1 MDSSVP
7 PFRYYVG
14 CILIGAEIVLV
25 ENASHIASGGVGGL
39 SIAINAWIPLGV
51 GVLNLL
57 VKFLLFVIVWFTTG
71 RRMALWTAISAILV
85 GGSAWA
91 LEWVS
96 LPFHWPLW
104 LAFTVIVTVGYLPT
118 GLVMSRGYSSGG
130 FSALAQV
137 LLSKREIPIWATMT
151 VLNGFSIILMTVA
164 YGSLAGI
171 LTLLATLWQGP
182 SIEFWVRWTR
192 RVLDGQTTVKRSAKK
207 LGPLM

>member
-1 MDSSVP
+1 MDSSSP
-7 PFRYYVG
+7 PFRYYLG

-57 VKFLLFVIVWFTTG
+57 IKVLLFLIVWYATG
-71 RRMALWTAISAILV
+71 RRTALWTAISALLV

-91 LEWVS
+91 FQWLP

-130 FSALAQV
+130 FSAVAQV
-137 LLSKREIPIWATMT
+137 LVTKRHIPIWVTMS
-151 VLNGFSIILMTVA
+151 VLNALSIVLMTLA
-164 YGSLAGI
+164 YGNLAGL
-171 LTLLATLWQGP
+171 LTLFATLWQGP
-182 SIEFWVRWTR
+182 SIEFWTRWTQ
-192 RVLDGQTTVKRSAKK
+192 RVLDGHPAIRHSA
-207 LGPLM
+207 